1 MLACSN
7 LNNFTVNGYGE
18 VFAHFLPI
26 FYVVMLEREDYLK
39 TTYFSVIFHG
49 TER

>member
-7 LNNFTVNGYGE
+7 LNDFTVNDYRE
-18 VFAHFLPI
+18 VFAHILPI
-26 FYVVMLEREDYLK
+26 FFVMLEREDYLK

-49 TER
+49 TDR